1 MRAPTNAR
9 RDIQSRY
16 LNRSELPRGLRDEQ
30 ELPYLDAYGCTEQGV
45 ERTLNDD
52 QFLIA
57 DLDRRMVIRQSSLP
71 LGEQPG
77 WRASAQGRLLVV
89 ADGISG
95 AGASQFASRITLDAV
110 MHHITSAMPWL
121 LVPGSDDD
129 QRDNQRDNQRILD
142 DLEHVITRCELR
154 LETVADCYG
163 LDEPLVST
171 MTLAYA
177 VWPNLYVVHAGG
189 SRCYL
194 FRGGRLYQLTSGHE
208 NDESWETGAD
218 DDTSSGS
225 CPIIDRRQG
234 HARAEVHH
242 VALRCQ
248 DRVLLC
254 TDGLTRHLDHHG
266 IAHHLSANLLSANA
280 CERLIHAAREAGATD
295 NVTVVI
301 CRFG

>member
-16 LNRSELPRGLRDEQ
+16 LNRSELPRGARDEQ

-71 LGEQPG
+71 LGEQPS

-121 LVPGSDDD
+121 LIPGSDDD
-129 QRDNQRDNQRILD
+129 QRDNQRILD

-154 LETVADCYG
+154 LQTVADCYG
-163 LDEPLVST
+163 LGEAQVST

-177 VWPNLYVVHAGG
+177 VWPNLYVVHAGS

-194 FRGGRLYQLTSGHE
+194 FRGGRLYQLTSGHGNGE
-208 NDESWETGAD
+208 PWETGAD

-225 CPIIDRRQG
+225 CPSIDRGRG
-234 HARAEVHH
+234 DAEVHH

-254 TDGLTRHLDHHG
+254 TDGLTRHLDHHQ
-266 IAHHLSANLLSANA
+266 IARHLGGNLLSANA
-280 CERLIHAAREAGATD
+280 CERLIRAAREAGATD
-295 NVTVVI
+295 NVTVVM